1 MIIKI
6 IIKASTELAIQ
17 ETEMNEHEKEKAR
30 HTREMAGISDDP
42 PINVVDVAH
51 DEKVFGLRM
60 IDTPEGRNKASVL
73 VNKMYSWRGYAG
85 THVVPDDPNRIT
97 LTATHQ
103 GETVGTLTL
112 GIDSPIGILA
122 DEIFKDE
129 IDVYRGRGAKVC
141 EITKLAFEPGLRSK
155 ETMASLFHLS
165 VLYAR
170 DLHGCS
176 DLFIEVNPRHRRF
189 YEHMLGF
196 KHLGAP
202 KTNPRVNAPAYLL
215 WVGFDY
221 VTTQIDAF
229 GGRGDGAGGER
240 SFYPLFFSSR
250 EEKGIVKRLREM
262 H

>member
-1 MIIKI
+1 
-6 IIKASTELAIQ
+6 
-17 ETEMNEHEKEKAR
+17 MNELNSVVEGGS
-30 HTREMAGISDDP
+30 HTRDMVGISDDP
-42 PINVVDVAH
+42 DSNVVDVAK

-73 VNKMYSWRGYAG
+73 INKMYSWRGYAG
-85 THVVPDDPNRIT
+85 THILADDPNRIT

-122 DEIFKDE
+122 DEIFREE
-129 IDVYRGRGAKVC
+129 IDGYRARGAKVC

-170 DLHGCS
+170 DLHGCT

-189 YEHMLGF
+189 YQHMLGF
-196 KHLGAP
+196 KHLGEP

-221 VTTQIDAF
+221 VTEQIQSL
-229 GGRGDGAGGER
+229 GGKGEGAGTDR
-240 SFYPLFFSSR
+240 SFYPLFFSPR
-250 EEKGIVKRLREM
+250 EEKGIVNRLRNM